1 MQRAALVSIAL
12 VALLGGCAVL
22 PPLEGRVASTAITD
36 TASTRLARAMAS
48 DIGAHP
54 AKSGIH
60 ALVKPED
67 AFAARVLLAAAAE
80 RSLDLQYYI
89 WNGDQTG
96 YLLYEAAWRAAQRGV
111 RVRIL
116 LDDANTSGLDDVI
129 AALDAHPNIDV
140 RLYNPLCCA
149 ARGS

>member
-96 YLLYEAAWRAAQRGV
+96 YLLYEAAWRALSAAFACASCSTTRT
-111 RVRIL
+111 RVVWTTSSRPWMRIR
-116 LDDANTSGLDDVI
+116 TST
-129 AALDAHPNIDV
+129 
-140 RLYNPLCCA
+140 CA
-149 ARGS
+149 CTTR